1 MPKLVIVLL
10 ITLFLNYDIHASPV
24 HSQELRDNETEE
36 SSEVSLTANDE
47 SDETGSAE
55 YPPGLVEEIKS
66 RILKSLHK
74 TKAPKNHVPLPDLQR
89 LNFRNMIEENHNSSE
104 NNNSTSGKTKTDFLP
119 AYVGKFL

>member
-10 ITLFLNYDIHASPV
+10 ITLFLNYDILASPV

-36 SSEVSLTANDE
+36 SSEVSLTANEE
-47 SDETGSAE
+47 SDETE

-104 NNNSTSGKTKTDFLP
+104 NNNSTSRKTKTDFLP
-119 AYVGKFL
+119 AFVGKFL